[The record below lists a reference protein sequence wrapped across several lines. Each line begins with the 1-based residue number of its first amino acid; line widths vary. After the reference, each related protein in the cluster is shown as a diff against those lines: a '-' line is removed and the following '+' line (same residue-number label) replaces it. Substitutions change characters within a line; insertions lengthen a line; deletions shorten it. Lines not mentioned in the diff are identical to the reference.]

1 MKLAGTYYIYLK
13 GSEDGETI
21 QTTSERF
28 TNAADAFKALNRM
41 PSNKRSLFGVWNF
54 IEGYEVEPSRLEEEE
69 RRLEI

>member
-1 MKLAGTYYIYLK
+1 MKLVGTYYIYLK

-21 QTTSERF
+21 QTTSEIF
-28 TNAADAFKALNRM
+28 TNAADAFKALDRM

-54 IEGYEVEPSRLEEEE
+54 NEGYEVEPSGLEEEE